1 MSTPT
6 YPPPWVTQPPDN
18 TPEPKRPSR
27 GKILT
32 IIGLAAALVVII
44 VTVLITRA
52 SPPAKPPGPPS
63 AQMVANSIVGDHT
76 WGGATVTAAI
86 PTGPVTVDN
95 ADDWSVPVE
104 ITFSNGTHNAGVAT
118 SYANGSNGYTL
129 NPP

>member
-1 MSTPT
+1 MPTPT
-6 YPPPWVTQPPDN
+6 YLPPWVTQPPDN

-32 IIGLAAALVVII
+32 IIGLVAALVAII

-52 SPPAKPPGPPS
+52 SPPAKAPGPPS
-63 AQMVANSIVGDHT
+63 AQIVASSIVGDQAQ
-76 WGGATVTAAI
+76 GGATVKAAM

-104 ITFSNGTHNAGVAT
+104 ITFSDGTQLAGVAT
-118 SYANGSNGYTL
+118 SYANGSNAYTL
-129 NPP
+129 NSP